1 MYIFQFDDFEG
12 KIKNRTLKRKI
23 FHSFQYLFP
32 FFPPYIR
39 NIRGGEMIFREN
51 IYTRLFRA
59 HLLFPRL
66 MVAFTVSI
74 FSLYSIKQKQKSL
87 RIS

>member
-23 FHSFQYLFP
+23 FHSYQYLFP
-32 FFPPYIR
+32 FFPHTYVIL
-39 NIRGGEMIFREN
+39 GGGDDFSRKY

-59 HLLFPRL
+59 RLLFPL
-66 MVAFTVSI
+66 LIVALTVSI
-74 FSLYSIKQKQKSL
+74 FSL
-87 RIS
+87 